1 MSDKITLAMAM
12 EKVGIDSS
20 NARERATGVRR
31 SAKKWLD
38 RAPAPVGLKNFVLQF
53 VNAATDLDMPAVDL
67 AIVVAA
73 VAYVIMPLD
82 FIPDFIPLLGWGDD
96 ATIAAIALK
105 TLQRHW
111 KRSAQH
117 GLQKGDDVV
126 VETTSRTP

>member
-1 MSDKITLAMAM
+1 MSDKITLAKAM
-12 EKVGIDSS
+12 EKVGIDSK
-20 NARERATGVRR
+20 NARERAAGVRR
-31 SAKKWLD
+31 NAKKWLD
-38 RAPAPVGLKNFVLQF
+38 RAPAPTGLKNFVLQF
-53 VNAATDLDMPAVDL
+53 VNAATDMDIPAVDL

-111 KRSAQH
+111 KRSSVPGHQ
-117 GLQKGDDVV
+117 DDAVV
-126 VETTSRTP
+126 IETTSRTP